1 MLKSALKIKE
11 FFSVFVKFLVLILIC
26 LAVCF
31 SVVFPVWKFA
41 VSAPRVYTFFVL
53 AVIFAAVVFFAVRKI
68 LRKKN
73 AS

>member
-31 SVVFPVWKFA
+31 AVVFPVWKFA
-41 VSAPRVYTFFVL
+41 VSAPRVYTFFFL
-53 AVIFAAVVFFAVRKI
+53 PLFLQPLCFLQSEKF
-68 LRKKN
+68 
-73 AS
+73 